1 MTDTTINDALVFP
14 QDEGSG
20 VSDGSEDYSSAAYFS
35 ALSKYQGYGS
45 YVGEDNTGSATLQ
58 FNDVDT
64 TNEQVDVGTGYAY
77 IEEGSHTVQSG
88 SQTSYDTTIPIN
100 TPYVVMLP
108 SEVVDLG
115 LGTDNVNDLWLA
127 VDPTSNDD
135 VFIRHGNGLSAPSNP
150 SVKLGTVDTSNGD
163 TTRAND
169 LSTTSNK
176 SVSTEE
182 ITSAQNGY
190 VKLGPNTYLVTTDA
204 GFDAARN
211 DVTDGG
217 QLVLD
222 SSLDIDSDKTLS
234 TNMTLRGPN
243 SVRGATPEAVITGTT
258 TITCDSRV
266 LFDNMPLSADVT
278 VEVNA
283 DNSGFFNVVN
293 GALNVNANG
302 ARAVGLIGTDVTFA
316 SGTSAGIVDASTAA
330 SVTDNGSNTVGDI
343 A

>member
-14 QDEGSG
+14 QDDGTG

-64 TNEQVDVGTGYAY
+64 TNEQVDVGAGYVY

-88 SQTSYDTTIPIN
+88 SQTTYDTTIPIN

-127 VDPTSNDD
+127 VDPTTNDD
-135 VFIRHGNGLSAPSNP
+135 VYIRHGNGLSAPSVP
-150 SVKLGTVDTSNGD
+150 SVKLGTVDTSSGA

-176 SVSTEE
+176 SVSTGGAD
-182 ITSAQNGY
+182 ITNETLVSATLSTTQSISSGSFQTVGY
-190 VKLGPNTYLVTTDA
+190 DTEDKDEVSEFDTGTSGFSPSQTGWYLTTAAIALKSVSTGDDLILRLTNTTDSTTLFQNRRFA
-204 GFDAARN
+204 NGASPGLNVLGIAK
-211 DVTDGG
+211 
-217 QLVLD
+217 LD
-222 SSLDIDSDKTLS
+222 SSKTYKVRFRNNDSSCDI
-234 TNMTLRGPN
+234 TNNDFGTYLQIR
-243 SVRGATPEAVITGTT
+243 SVFR
-258 TITCDSRV
+258 
-266 LFDNMPLSADVT
+266 
-278 VEVNA
+278 
-283 DNSGFFNVVN
+283 
-293 GALNVNANG
+293 
-302 ARAVGLIGTDVTFA
+302 
-316 SGTSAGIVDASTAA
+316 
-330 SVTDNGSNTVGDI
+330 
-343 A
+343 